1 MNISNALIIKMTS
14 IYVFLPIDAVDV
26 GSPLQG
32 GVWYI
37 KLLNNQ
43 YFQKVAINK
52 TESLNIGQWLYLA
65 IGN

>member
-1 MNISNALIIKMTS
+1 MDISNALVIKMTS
-14 IYVFLPIDAVDV
+14 IYVFLPIDAVDI
-26 GSPLQG
+26 GNPLDG

-52 TESLNIGQWLYLA
+52 TGSLNIGQWLYLT
-65 IGN
+65 IGK